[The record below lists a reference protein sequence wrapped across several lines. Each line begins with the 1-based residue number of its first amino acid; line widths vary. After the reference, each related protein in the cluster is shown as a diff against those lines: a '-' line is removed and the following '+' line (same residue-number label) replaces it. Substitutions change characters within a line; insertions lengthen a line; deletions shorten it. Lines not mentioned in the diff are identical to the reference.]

1 MKCYTVGHSTYEIDE
16 FVKLIASRNINC
28 IVDVRSQPYSKFVP
42 QYNREMLKAELLKHG
57 IKYIFMGNLLGARWT
72 NEHLL
77 MDSGIVDFEK
87 VIETRDF
94 KYGIFRVLDGIK
106 KGYIIAIMCSEK
118 EPSECHRF
126 SLVARA
132 LRHQEIDVHHIL
144 SNGSTISD
152 ADLMSNLIEKSS
164 YQIGQIDLFGNSN
177 SVTDIT
183 LSIYRDLN
191 LEIGYKEDE
200 S

>member
-16 FVKLIASRNINC
+16 FIKLITSNKVDC

-42 QYNREMLKAELLKHG
+42 QYNREKFKIELLKHE

-72 NEHLL
+72 DEHLL

-94 KYGIFRVLDGIK
+94 KYGIFRLLDGIK
-106 KGYIIAIMCSEK
+106 KGYTIAIMCSEK

-126 SLVARA
+126 SLVSRE
-132 LRHQEIDVHHIL
+132 LNQQEVEVHHIL

-152 ADLMSNLIEKSS
+152 VELMRNLIEKSS
-164 YQIGQIDLFGNSN
+164 YEIGQIDLFGNLN
-177 SVTDIT
+177 SVSDIA
-183 LSIYRDLN
+183 LEIYRDLN
-191 LEIGYKEDE
+191 LKIGYKEDE